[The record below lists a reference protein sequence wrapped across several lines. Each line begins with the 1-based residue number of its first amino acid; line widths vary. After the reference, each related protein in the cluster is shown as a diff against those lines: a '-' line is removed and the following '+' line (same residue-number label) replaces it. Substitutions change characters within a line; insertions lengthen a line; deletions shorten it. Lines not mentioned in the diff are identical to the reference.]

1 MEYQHMSALDVSQD
15 WEGHEIDSRGRS
27 ESDHESDQDSVA
39 IGNLAAV
46 ARAKLA
52 DQLLAFGGADAA
64 VEAAFRGVPRHT
76 FLPEM
81 DPVGAYQ
88 DRAVVIKS
96 DSEGLPVSASTQPA
110 MMAVMLS
117 QLGLAAGH
125 RVLEIGTGTGY
136 NAALIAHIVGDQ
148 ESVVTIDVVPDLIG
162 QARVKLAA
170 AGYGRVTVAC
180 GDGAAGVPD
189 HAPYDRII
197 VTTGTWDLATQ
208 WWAQLGP
215 VGRIVLPLSIRGIQL
230 SVGLETA
237 GDHLVSRSA
246 CRCSFI
252 RMAGAITGPKSLLAL
267 GPQPGLHGTRGN
279 PDGPAPDADGLCEAL
294 SGPVIEEPT
303 GLRAGDIGEL
313 ADLDLWL
320 TLAEPGLTRLNLMG
334 RHEAYA
340 SPAQQRIA
348 NLMPLGGLA
357 QVGSK
362 GGLGVAAF
370 IPGDQPAPYDIT
382 ARGYGPGGPGLAK
395 YLARKAIVWHELGRP
410 GAQDL
415 ELSAWPPGA
424 RQEAIGGAAS
434 SSTGRMSASPC
445 DGRRL

>member
-1 MEYQHMSALDVSQD
+1 MSALDASQD
-15 WEGHEIDSRGRS
+15 REGHEIDSGGRS
-27 ESDHESDQDSVA
+27 ESDDEFDQDSVA
-39 IGNLAAV
+39 IGNLAAA

-52 DQLLAFGGADAA
+52 DQLLASGRADAA

-81 DPVGAYQ
+81 DPVEAYQ

-96 DSEGLPVSASTQPA
+96 DSEGLPVSASTQPT

-136 NAALIAHIVGDQ
+136 NAALIARIVGDQ
-148 ESVVTIDVVPDLIG
+148 KSVVTIDVVPDLIG
-162 QARVKLAA
+162 QARVNLTA
-170 AGYGRVTVAC
+170 AGYGRVTVVC

-215 VGRIVLPLSIRGIQL
+215 AGRIVLPLSIRGIQL

-252 RMAGAITGPKSLLAL
+252 RMAG
-267 GPQPGLHGTRGN
+267 
-279 PDGPAPDADGLCEAL
+279 
-294 SGPVIEEPT
+294 
-303 GLRAGDIGEL
+303 DIGEL

-334 RHEAYA
+334 RHEAHA

-357 QVGSK
+357 QVGST
-362 GGLGVAAF
+362 GRLGVAAF

-382 ARGYGPGGPGLAK
+382 ARGYGPSGPGLAK
-395 YLARKAIVWHELGRP
+395 YLARQAIVWHELGRP

-424 RQEAIGGAAS
+424 RPETIGGAS
-434 SSTGRMSASPC
+434 IVIDRPHV
-445 DGRRL
+445 RLAVRWPTL

>member
-1 MEYQHMSALDVSQD
+1 MSALDASQD
-15 WEGHEIDSRGRS
+15 REGHEIDSGGRS
-27 ESDHESDQDSVA
+27 ESDHEFDQDSVA
-39 IGNLAAV
+39 IGNLAPA

-52 DQLLAFGGADAA
+52 EQLLASGRADAA

-81 DPVGAYQ
+81 DPVEAYQ

-96 DSEGLPVSASTQPA
+96 DSEGLPVSASTQPT

-162 QARVKLAA
+162 QARVNLAA
-170 AGYGRVTVAC
+170 AGYGRVTVVC

-215 VGRIVLPLSIRGIQL
+215 AGRIVLPLSIRGIQL

-252 RMAGAITGPKSLLAL
+252 RMAGAITGPESLLAL
-267 GPQPGLHGTRGN
+267 GPQPGLHAQAV
-279 PDGPAPDADGLCEAL
+279 DGPAPDADALYEAL
-294 SGPVIEEPT
+294 SGPVTEEPT

-357 QVGSK
+357 QVGST

-382 ARGYGPGGPGLAK
+382 ARGYGPSGPGLAK

-424 RQEAIGGAAS
+424 RPETIGGAS
-434 SSTGRMSASPC
+434 IVIDRPHV
-445 DGRRL
+445 RLAVRWPTL